1 MSSFIPAQPQSVN
14 HTQTPFTPQWLEKV
28 GADLTPALQEKLQVA
43 THYIK
48 PLIKGLYAPT
58 GEPLDAHSAAVVEIL
73 QALNADASTRISALL
88 AILTK
93 KDQVKHEF
101 LKKEFG
107 AQVATM
113 VGGVQALY
121 RIGIL
126 AAQAHDQAA
135 TGTDQKEM
143 KRKMLLAMAVDLR
156 IVLIRLASRLQSLR
170 WFASSKTPCPLDF
183 AQETMELYTPLAN
196 RLGIWQ
202 LKWEMEDLAFRFL
215 KPDTYKAI
223 AKQLEEK
230 RIEREL
236 YIEEVVVTLK
246 QALLEMGIKADIN
259 GRPKHIY
266 SIYNKM
272 RNKNLRFD
280 QLFDIRALR
289 IIVEDERSCYST
301 LALIHA
307 MWTPISNEFDD
318 YISRPKPNG
327 YRSLHTVV
335 MDEEGRTF
343 EVQIRTAEMHHYAE
357 FGMAAHWHYKEAG
370 AKGGQIA
377 VSAEE
382 QKMAWMRQL
391 LAWDHSTDPQSN
403 EAIDATPEHIYVLTP
418 QARVLELPYGATPVD
433 FAYYLHTDLG
443 HRCRGAKVD
452 GQMVPLLTKL
462 ETGQTVEIIAAKSGG
477 PSRDW
482 LNPQLGFLASP
493 RSRAKVR
500 AWFNAIELQQRISQ
514 GQTIVEK
521 ELQRLGRT
529 AINLEQLAQKL
540 GFAQA
545 DDLFV
550 AVAKD
555 EFSLRQI
562 ENVFK
567 VTEAPSSTEHTTKVF
582 DANRANVTRT
592 GRSGVLVVG
601 VDSLMTQLAR
611 CCRPAPPDAI
621 SGYIT
626 KGRGVSIHRS
636 DCKSYA
642 NLVASQPERAIEV
655 DWGQTADA
663 LYPIDLSVTGPER
676 SNLLRDI
683 SEVFARLRVNVVGV
697 STQSRRTLT
706 QLLFTV
712 EVKDG
717 EQISRIISALE
728 EISGVQARR
737 HG

>member
-1 MSSFIPAQPQSVN
+1 MSSFIPAQPQSAM
-14 HTQTPFTPQWLEKV
+14 TAQSPFTQDWLQHV
-28 GADLTPALQEKLQVA
+28 AADLPLNQQQLLQLAVQRVE
-43 THYIK
+43 
-48 PLIKGLYAPT
+48 PLIQGLYTPM
-58 GEPLDAHSAAVVEIL
+58 GEPLDSHIAAVIEIL
-73 QALNADASTRISALL
+73 QDLNADAHTRVCALL
-88 AILTK
+88 AVLNQ
-93 KDQVKHEF
+93 KDQLKHEV
-101 LKKEFG
+101 LQKEFG
-107 AQVATM
+107 NQVATM
-113 VGGVQALY
+113 VGGARALY
-121 RIGIL
+121 HIGEL
-126 AAQAHDQAA
+126 AAKAHDQAA

-156 IVLIRLASRLQSLR
+156 IVLVILASRLQVLR
-170 WFASSKTPCPLDF
+170 WFAHSKTPCPYDY
-183 AQETMELYTPLAN
+183 AKETMELYTPLAN

-215 KPDTYKAI
+215 DPLTYKTI

-230 RIEREL
+230 RTEREDF
-236 YIEEVVVTLK
+236 IAEVVQKLTHALK
-246 QALLEMGIKADIN
+246 EMGIEADVN

-307 MWTPISNEFDD
+307 RWTPIADEFDD

-335 MDEEGRTF
+335 ADNQGRTF
-343 EVQIRTAEMHHYAE
+343 EVQIRTAEMHHFAE

-370 AKGGQIA
+370 AKGGQVA
-377 VSAEE
+377 ASAEE
-382 QKMAWMRQL
+382 QKIAWMRQL
-391 LAWDHSTDPQSN
+391 LAWDHSSDQNQEKTVETTPQ
-403 EAIDATPEHIYVLTP
+403 HIYVLSP
-418 QARVLELPYGATPVD
+418 QARVIELPYGATPVD

-462 ETGQTVEIIAAKSGG
+462 RTGQTVEIIAAKSGG

-500 AWFNAIELQQRISQ
+500 AWFNAVELQQRISQ
-514 GQTIVEK
+514 GQTLVEK

-529 AINLEQLAQKL
+529 AVNLEQLAHKL
-540 GFAQA
+540 DFARA
-545 DDLFV
+545 DDLYV

-555 EFSLRQI
+555 EFSLRHI
-562 ENVFK
+562 ENAFK
-567 VTEAPSSTEHTTKVF
+567 TPSTEEQPESKTKVF
-582 DANRANVTRT
+582 DANRASVTRT

-601 VDSLMTQLAR
+601 VDSLLTQLAR
-611 CCRPAPPDAI
+611 CCRPAPPDVI

-642 NLVASQPERAIEV
+642 GLVATHPERAIDV
-655 DWGQTADA
+655 TWGQTAEA
-663 LYPIDLSVTGPER
+663 LYPIDLYVTASER
-676 SNLLRDI
+676 PNLLRDI

-697 STQSRRTLT
+697 NTQSRRSLT
-706 QLLFTV
+706 QLLFTI

-717 EQISRIISALE
+717 EQIQRAISALQ

-737 HG
+737 H